1 MTRGSLT
8 RRGFLAGALCMPAIH
23 AAQADCSSPA
33 LRVRVRRE
41 FRSFDPADARG
52 EDGII
57 TRNLLAPLVRFAKR
71 QGSDQWRWE
80 RHIVDNISEGDP
92 KRYAFTLRDE
102 GWRNASSVSAE
113 DVAFSFERIA
123 GFNGG
128 LSDANNRQSW
138 SGLKS
143 VDIAD
148 QRSAAIVLESERPDL
163 LTTTL
168 PGVAGCVVN
177 KSYVSGLSSGRFTF
191 DPGPTSGRYDLCDV
205 VPGDY
210 AKLIKDRDWKGD
222 KVEVESA
229 IFRVIKDDKAAKEMF
244 LAGQIDVYRPDLDV
258 LKVAVA
264 EGQPVTR
271 AATSRT
277 SILVLNQDGAL
288 ANFELRRAVQ
298 LAVDRRAVGFAAY
311 QDENAQVATGLIPDG
326 WTGWSKEPLVAF
338 DPDEAARLVA
348 ANPLSETLRIATF
361 SDQTLMSMALQ
372 VQQDLTRI
380 GLRSEV
386 IPPEDG
392 AWLAISN
399 KTADILVTL
408 TAPQTFG
415 SLETFSYFT
424 SRSDLRWNTN
434 PEFDKM
440 FETAVMQPNSEFLFQ
455 LQSLLVNS
463 GVVVPMVDDH
473 AAYVVNSR
481 VMPAFNPDGQVG
493 DVGSW
498 TIVP

>member
-1 MTRGSLT
+1 MTRRGLT

-23 AAQADCSSPA
+23 AAQANCSNPA

-57 TRNLLAPLVRFAKR
+57 TRNLLAPLVRFTKS
-71 QGSDQWRWE
+71 QGSDQWRWQ
-80 RHIVDNISEGDP
+80 RHIVEKISEADP
-92 KRYAFTLRDE
+92 KRYEFTLREE
-102 GWRNASSVSAE
+102 GWRDASSVSAE
-113 DVAFSFERIA
+113 DVAYSFERIA
-123 GFNGG
+123 GLNGG
-128 LSDANNRQSW
+128 LGDANNRQSW
-138 SGLKS
+138 AGLKS
-143 VDIAD
+143 VDIAN
-148 QRSAAIVLESERPDL
+148 QLSAAIVLQSDRPDL

-177 KSYVSGLSSGRFTF
+177 KSYVRGLSSGRFTF

-210 AKLIKDRDWKGD
+210 AKLIKDQDWKGD

-229 IFRVIKDDKAAKEMF
+229 IFRVIKDDRAAKEMF

-264 EGQPVTR
+264 QGQPVTR

-277 SILVLNQDGAL
+277 SILVLNQNGAL
-288 ANFELRRAVQ
+288 GNFELRRAIQ
-298 LAVDRRAVGFAAY
+298 LGVDRRAVGLAAY
-311 QDENAQVATGLIPDG
+311 QDEEAPFATGLIPDG
-326 WTGWSKEPLVAF
+326 WSGWSKEPLVAF
-338 DPDEAARLVA
+338 DPDEAARIVA
-348 ANPLSETLRIATF
+348 SNPLSETLRIATF
-361 SDQTLMSMALQ
+361 SDQALLSMAHQ
-372 VQQDLTRI
+372 VRQDLARI

-399 KTADILVTL
+399 NAADILVTL

-415 SLETFSYFT
+415 SLEMFSYFT
-424 SRSDLRWNTN
+424 TASDLRWNAN

-455 LQSLLVNS
+455 LQSLLVSS
-463 GVVVPMVDDH
+463 GVVVPMVDDQ
-473 AAYVVNSR
+473 AAYVVSSR
-481 VMPAFNPDGQVG
+481 VVPAFNPDGHVG
-493 DVGSW
+493 DIGSW

>member
-1 MTRGSLT
+1 
-8 RRGFLAGALCMPAIH
+8 MPAIH
-23 AAQADCSSPA
+23 AARADCSNPT
-33 LRVRVRRE
+33 LRLRVRRE

-80 RHIVDNISEGDP
+80 RHLVDSISDSDP
-92 KRYAFTLRDE
+92 KRYTFTLRDE

-113 DVAFSFERIA
+113 DVAFSFARIA
-123 GFNGG
+123 GLNGG
-128 LSDANNRQSW
+128 LRDANNRQSW
-138 SGLKS
+138 AGLKS
-143 VDIAD
+143 VDISG

-222 KVEVESA
+222 GVEVESA
-229 IFRVIKDDKAAKEMF
+229 IFRVIRDDKAAKEMF

-258 LKVAVA
+258 LKVVVA
-264 EGQPVTR
+264 EGQQVTR

-277 SILVLNQDGAL
+277 SILVLNQDGPL
-288 ANFELRRAVQ
+288 ANFELRRAIQ
-298 LAVDRRAVGFAAY
+298 LAVNRRAVGLAAY
-311 QDENAQVATGLIPDG
+311 QDEGAQVATGLIPEG
-326 WTGWSKEPLVAF
+326 WTGWSNEPLVAF
-338 DPDEAARLVA
+338 DPDEAARIVA
-348 ANPLSETLRIATF
+348 ANPPSDTLRIATF
-361 SDQTLMSMALQ
+361 ADQTLMSMALQ

-386 IPPEDG
+386 IPPPPDNG
-392 AWLAISN
+392 AWLAIGN

-415 SLETFSYFT
+415 ALQTFSFFT
-424 SRSDLRWNTN
+424 TASGLRWNAN

-440 FETAVMQPNSEFLFQ
+440 FETAVMQPSSEFLFK

-473 AAYVVNSR
+473 ATYVVSSK
-481 VMPAFNPDGQVG
+481 VTSAFNPDGQVG
-493 DVGSW
+493 DLGSW
-498 TIVP
+498 AVAP